1 MNTIKQISKVLNG
14 LLEADKPEKRI
25 FDKMIRTALTQHKL
39 TLQLIN
45 LRFYDERRLKS
56 LGRQKLRLIMIQ
68 DFENAATVRD
78 LEKECSAYIEMRKEY
93 KIVKSRFELD
103 DEFVFYIHLGTSPND
118 YKVKRW
124 FNSSEKQV
132 NDNSDND

>member
-14 LLEADKPEKRI
+14 LLETDKPEKRL
-25 FDKMIRTALTQHKL
+25 FDEMIRSALTQHKL
-39 TLQLIN
+39 TLQIID
-45 LRFYDERRLKS
+45 LRFYDEKRLKR
-56 LGRQKLRLIMIQ
+56 LGRQKLRFIMIQ
-68 DFENAATVRD
+68 DFENAASVRD
-78 LEKECSAYIEMRKEY
+78 LEKECSAYIDMRKEY

-132 NDNSDND
+132 NDSSDND